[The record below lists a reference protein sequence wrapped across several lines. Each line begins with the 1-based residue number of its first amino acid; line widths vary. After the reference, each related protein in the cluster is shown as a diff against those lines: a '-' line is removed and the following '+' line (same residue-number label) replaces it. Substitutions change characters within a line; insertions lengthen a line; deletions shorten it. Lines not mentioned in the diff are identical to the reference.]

1 MNANTIYT
9 HIDRRSVDLYFM
21 FINLTFASEQHADII
36 CKSGAER
43 AIIFLKNFLFIKI
56 FS

>member
-1 MNANTIYT
+1 MFFGK
-9 HIDRRSVDLYFM
+9 YFM
-21 FINLTFASEQHADII
+21 VINITFASEQHADII